1 MDTATQSE
9 RKTKLARDEAYAK
22 VKATLFQ
29 DDDPDRVYSERTLS
43 KRLGLGLASVRSAIG
58 RLQIEGMIVVLPHA
72 GFLLKPMT
80 MRSIS
85 DFYEV
90 RGIVE
95 SHVVAALTGRLD
107 AQRIA
112 SLEEILDEQSICAA
126 AGDGKAFHRLDM
138 QFHATMAKL
147 HGNDEIVRILE
158 RLEDRMH
165 RLSVGLHGRHPERLQ
180 PLVDQHKEILKEIAT
195 GDAEISARKLRD
207 HIGWGHSMLLSND
220 SKRQIIP

>member
-1 MDTATQSE
+1 MDTAIQSE

-29 DDDPDRVYSERTLS
+29 DDDPERIYSERTLS
-43 KRLGLGLASVRSAIG
+43 KRLELGLASVRSAIG
-58 RLQIEGMIVVLPHA
+58 RLQFEGLIVVLPNA

-80 MRSIS
+80 MRAIS

-95 SHVVAALTGRLD
+95 SHVVAGLTGRLD
-107 AQRIA
+107 AQKIG
-112 SLEEILDEQSICAA
+112 SLEEILNDQLLCAA

-138 QFHATMAKL
+138 QFHATMARM
-147 HGNDEIVRILE
+147 HGNEEIVRILE
-158 RLEDRMH
+158 HLEDRMH

-180 PLVDQHKEILKEIAT
+180 PLVDQHRGIVEEISA
-195 GDAEISARKLRD
+195 GDPDVSARKLRE
-207 HIGWGHSMLLSND
+207 HIAWGKSMLLSNEGN
-220 SKRQIIP
+220 REIFT